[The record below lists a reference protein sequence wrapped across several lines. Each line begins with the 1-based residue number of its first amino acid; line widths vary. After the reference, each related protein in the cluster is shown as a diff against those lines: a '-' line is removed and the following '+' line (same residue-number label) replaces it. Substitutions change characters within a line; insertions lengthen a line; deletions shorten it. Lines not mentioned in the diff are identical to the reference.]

1 MILKNKQITN
11 SKFDFLEF
19 LIKPNEATVALP
31 TIPSVDIDESID
43 TFLRH
48 PPLAPL
54 ASSETFSDVA
64 ALSHDE
70 QSKED
75 IKTLSTNN
83 ENKSSKTTKHEFDS
97 LEVLF
102 DFPSSGISSDMH
114 LEIGNTTQ
122 NSNHIRFSDANQ
134 IISTNKV
141 LKFFFYQISI
151 NILLFFSYSGRK
163 KFTN

>member
-1 MILKNKQITN
+1 LILKKKQITN

-19 LIKPNEATVALP
+19 LMKPNEATVALP

-102 DFPSSGISSDMH
+102 DFPSSKMSSDIQ
-114 LEIGNTTQ
+114 LETENKSQTADHRRRSHT
-122 NSNHIRFSDANQ
+122 NPL
-134 IISTNKV
+134 ISTEKV
-141 LKFFFYQISI
+141 
-151 NILLFFSYSGRK
+151 
-163 KFTN
+163 